1 MDSKKQSTNIT
12 SKIKIQLL
20 DGEGHP
26 TKYFVKDEFHTETC
40 DL

>member
-12 SKIKIQLL
+12 LKIKIQLL
-20 DGEGHP
+20 YGEGHP
-26 TKYFVKDEFHTETC
+26 TKYFAEDEFHTETC